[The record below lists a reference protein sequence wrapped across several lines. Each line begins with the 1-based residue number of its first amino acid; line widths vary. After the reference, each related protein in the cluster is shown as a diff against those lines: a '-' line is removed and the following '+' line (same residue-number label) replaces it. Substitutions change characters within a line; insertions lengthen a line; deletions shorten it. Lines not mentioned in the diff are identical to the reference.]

1 MLQTTNNVFNKE
13 LYNFVKP
20 ESLFAWQRVRVA
32 NMMANGGEEWSKV
45 IAKYNSGITKN
56 TSKSLLLVCDYL
68 FSALISIFSTSTL
81 FPHFRS
87 LLQTMDNT
95 YCI

>member
-1 MLQTTNNVFNKE
+1 MVMLQTTNNVFNKE

-20 ESLFAWQRVRVA
+20 ESLFAWQRIRVA

-45 IAKYNSGITKN
+45 VAKYNSGITKN
-56 TSKSLLLVCDYL
+56 NTSKSFLLICDYL

-81 FPHFRS
+81 FP
-87 LLQTMDNT
+87 
-95 YCI
+95 